1 MLDSAFA
8 AATAVPCGYAGHLML
23 LCLLSLQQT
32 KRPLLHARS
41 GSALV
46 MHLPPAVLPCAYAR
60 HPVLLYLLSL
70 HCTRQKS
77 QVHNGMVRLLFK
89 GAFAAAAAAAAAAA
103 GCLPPHLVTMPGI
116 CVLATQKLHSYINAR
131 QHKLQFSWFSLP
143 LMSPAGMLCNS
154 C

>member
-89 GAFAAAAAAAAAAA
+89 GAFAAAAAAAA

-116 CVLATQKLHSYINAR
+116 QYCCVC
-131 QHKLQFSWFSLP
+131 LP
-143 LMSPAGMLCNS
+143 PKSCTVTSVQGSTNCSSAGSVCR
-154 C
+154 